1 MKPDAALLEEAAGRI
16 LTAIG
21 NVRGLFAAGLATS
34 LYLDYDLKRS
44 VLSFVDLLMQMTPL
58 ALSRSFII
66 PKTVYIIRAMKSS
79 WFTMYLSGCGLL
91 WFTHL
96 LERSIMSTISN
107 KGRRIPESWETE
119 GYV

>member
-1 MKPDAALLEEAAGRI
+1 MEPTVAHLEEAADRI

-44 VLSFVDLLMQMTPL
+44 VLSFVDLLMQMPPL
-58 ALSRSFII
+58 ALSRSVIF
-66 PKTVYIIRAMKSS
+66 PKTVYIIRAMRSS

-91 WFTHL
+91 WFTNR
-96 LERSIMSTISN
+96 LEKSIMDTISN
-107 KGRRIPESWETE
+107 KGRPIPETE
-119 GYV
+119 DYV